1 MNRKWMNRIGLRPI
15 LFCSIVPAPSGT
27 LLIAAK
33 ACGRETSSCQTGSA
47 AAPIGGRVCRELCN
61 PSGPNSDKQEVSDCA
76 ADDPEVS
83 IIVPALNEAEN
94 LRALAARLG
103 RAMEGRFYEV
113 LIVDDGS
120 NDGTSDVCEQ
130 LRADYPIRLL
140 TRSNPSDGLS
150 GAVLHGMNQ
159 AKGQLLVVMDAD
171 LQHPPEQV
179 PDLLDPLIRAEA
191 DFVLGSRYV
200 RGGATDHGWSF
211 FRRANS
217 HVATLLA
224 RPFAAGA
231 HDPMSGFFALRR
243 STFESGKGLDPVGYK
258 IALELM
264 CKCKVRQVRE
274 VPIHF
279 ALREAGESKLNLKQ
293 QARYL
298 DHLSRLY
305 DYCFPR
311 ASTWAKFIIMTGA
324 AWFVAFGLYVRLVA
338 RNASPVLA
346 PTLAFAAAALTTGA
360 FHYRA
365 LRRHGQA
372 SRRKRDWLDFAIV
385 TFGEW
390 VACTLTAR
398 WVSAHV
404 VPMTAL
410 QFFGVVFG
418 LVALAR
424 YALRLTFIRNLGG
437 MRSSPAEIPTQ
448 DNPAPFREAA

>member
-1 MNRKWMNRIGLRPI
+1 MQP
-15 LFCSIVPAPSGT
+15 P
-27 LLIAAK
+27 
-33 ACGRETSSCQTGSA
+33 
-47 AAPIGGRVCRELCN
+47 
-61 PSGPNSDKQEVSDCA
+61 GPD
-76 ADDPEVS
+76 VS
-83 IIVPALNEAEN
+83 IIIPALNEAEN
-94 LRALAARLG
+94 LASLAVRLDAAMAG
-103 RAMEGRFYEV
+103 RRYEV

-120 NDGTSDVCEQ
+120 TDGTNDLCRQ
-130 LRADYPIRLL
+130 LEREYPIRLL

-150 GAVLHGMNQ
+150 GAVLHGM
-159 AKGQLLVVMDAD
+159 ARATGTYLVVMDAD

-179 PDLLDPLIRAEA
+179 PDLLNPLAQNQA

-200 RGGATDHGWSF
+200 RGGATDSKWSF
-211 FRRANS
+211 RRRANS
-217 HVATLLA
+217 HVATFLA
-224 RPFAAGA
+224 RPFAAGT

-243 STFESGKGLDPVGYK
+243 STFESGSGFNPVGYK

-264 CKCKVRQVRE
+264 CKCRVQRVRE

-279 ALREAGESKLNLKQ
+279 SLRTAGESKLTLEQ

-311 ASTWAKFIIMTGA
+311 ASTWAKFIVATSV

-338 RNASPVLA
+338 QNASPVLA
-346 PTLAFAAAALTTGA
+346 PTAAFAAAALTTSA

-390 VACTLTAR
+390 LACTLTAR

-404 VPMTAL
+404 VPMSAF

-424 YALRLTFIRNLGG
+424 YALRLTLIRNLQG

-448 DNPAPFREAA
+448 DNPTPFREAA